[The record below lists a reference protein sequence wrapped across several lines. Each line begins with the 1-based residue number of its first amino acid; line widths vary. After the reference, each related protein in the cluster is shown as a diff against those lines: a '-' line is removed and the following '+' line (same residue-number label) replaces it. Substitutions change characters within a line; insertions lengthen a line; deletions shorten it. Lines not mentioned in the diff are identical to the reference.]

1 MQLAEE
7 GIDVL
12 LVEQHIGFALQA
24 AERYVVLA
32 SGFVTQT
39 GDGGSAAASTVRDAM
54 AI

>member
-1 MQLAEE
+1 VQLAGE
-7 GIDVL
+7 GINVL
-12 LVEQHIGFALQA
+12 LVEQHIGFALEA

-39 GDGGSAAASTVRDAM
+39 DEGGSAAISTVRAAM